1 MLLRRSYFCWER
13 SAKASCVSLETPNLS
28 ATFSDVML
36 QNKHDTSQ
44 LRQKQPLTFQLG
56 VIFQLFIDGNQQSDA
71 CQE

>member
-44 LRQKQPLTFQLG
+44 LRQK
-56 VIFQLFIDGNQQSDA
+56 
-71 CQE
+71 